1 MAEKYTHDELVERVK
16 SPGWALV
23 TDEKDKPVTG
33 SLEDVLKASHERR
46 GSGEKPGLIQQIE
59 TTIEL
64 DMLQI
69 EQLWRYL
76 GLPT

>member
-1 MAEKYTHDELVERVK
+1 MAEKYTHDELVEQVK

-23 TDEKDKPVTG
+23 TDEKSKPITG
-33 SLEDVLKASHERR
+33 SLEDVLKATHERHAN
-46 GSGEKPGLIQQIE
+46 GEEPGLIQQIE

-76 GLPT
+76 GLPV